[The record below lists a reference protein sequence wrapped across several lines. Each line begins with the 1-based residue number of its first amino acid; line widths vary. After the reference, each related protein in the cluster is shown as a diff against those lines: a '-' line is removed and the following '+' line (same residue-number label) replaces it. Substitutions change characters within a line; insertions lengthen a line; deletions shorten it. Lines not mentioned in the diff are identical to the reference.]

1 MIEHTWKWAAEH
13 GKLFT
18 NPVNG
23 AEYANI
29 PVDSTKEKTRMSQQS
44 WTLRSQATF
53 QDRPVP
59 ALARVL
65 QDETGGIL
73 DPDESLADD
82 PPAAATAAGNTP
94 PIPTVVPSL
103 GLFFLYHLY
112 RNLLE
117 QEGCSGA
124 HPVPHA
130 LADGLSV
137 PAIGDPSCDFGQEDR
152 WCSTRSGQAYSLT
165 ALHA

>member
-59 ALARVL
+59 ALAPCV
-65 QDETGGIL
+65 
-73 DPDESLADD
+73 
-82 PPAAATAAGNTP
+82 AG
-94 PIPTVVPSL
+94 
-103 GLFFLYHLY
+103 
-112 RNLLE
+112 
-117 QEGCSGA
+117 
-124 HPVPHA
+124 
-130 LADGLSV
+130 
-137 PAIGDPSCDFGQEDR
+137 
-152 WCSTRSGQAYSLT
+152 
-165 ALHA
+165 

>member
-1 MIEHTWKWAAEH
+1 MQTSRLTAPKRKPACLSSPGRCA
-13 GKLFT
+13 
-18 NPVNG
+18 
-23 AEYANI
+23 
-29 PVDSTKEKTRMSQQS
+29 R
-44 WTLRSQATF
+44 
-53 QDRPVP
+53 RPRFRTDLSLP
-59 ALARVL
+59 SPRVL
-65 QDETGGIL
+65 QDDTGGIL